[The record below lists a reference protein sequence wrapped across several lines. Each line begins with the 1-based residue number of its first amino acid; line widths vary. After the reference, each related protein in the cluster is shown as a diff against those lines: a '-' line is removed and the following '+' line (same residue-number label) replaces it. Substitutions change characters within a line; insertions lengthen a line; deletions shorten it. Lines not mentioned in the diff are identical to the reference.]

1 MKVLLDHCVPK
12 PLGREFP
19 AHEIKTTRE
28 MGWEALKNG
37 RLLEEAAAA
46 GFAVLLTVDQNI
58 RYQQNL
64 TRRPIAVVV
73 MIADGITVEDL
84 RPLVAAI

>member
-1 MKVLLDHCVPK
+1 MTIVCPNLSGESSPLTKSK
-12 PLGREFP
+12 PRAKWAGKRS
-19 AHEIKTTRE
+19 
-28 MGWEALKNG
+28 KNG

-84 RPLVAAI
+84 RPLVPAI